1 MKRGYVLN
9 EKEEIPES
17 NNVRN
22 DPFKIRELVYE
33 DIKNEIRK
41 IHSLIEKAN
50 GETDNLLRLKESVEN
65 ADEQI
70 YDLQIEL
77 TVDDL
82 FDDLSNSIK
91 DITKQ
96 AYKSFLLRLN
106 EDSDDAVEYSHNYAL
121 LDKEIYSKINLWVEN
136 LKNWF
141 VDKIGK
147 SDIGLNFQTKSCF
160 KTQTS
165 TSSYNF

>member
-50 GETDNLLRLKESVEN
+50 GETD
-65 ADEQI
+65 I
-70 YDLQIEL
+70 Y
-77 TVDDL
+77 
-82 FDDLSNSIK
+82 
-91 DITKQ
+91 
-96 AYKSFLLRLN
+96 
-106 EDSDDAVEYSHNYAL
+106 
-121 LDKEIYSKINLWVEN
+121 
-136 LKNWF
+136 
-141 VDKIGK
+141 
-147 SDIGLNFQTKSCF
+147 
-160 KTQTS
+160 
-165 TSSYNF
+165 